1 MDFTCAFC
9 RTRVPINPAFD
20 ESTCPG
26 CKQVLNNGLDKKRR
40 SGLEKSQY
48 WMDRPRSVM
57 ARAASYSNRI
67 YDFSTHG
74 APMKLDEV
82 EKKVSKRYGAQAAG
96 TAQALWASGRGFL
109 DIWDGGVGAMIV
121 RVDGVTGG
129 YKWCYLYVVF
139 RGSRGD
145 KNPFNTGFDAETGMN
160 LDWRANYENEQTRP
174 LWAATDVKVHQG
186 FLAIYS
192 SMRDN
197 LKIELA
203 NQKRAAAR
211 EGHKP
216 VVIITGHSLGAGIA
230 QVCAHDFHFSGF
242 DTSCA
247 CFPFCP
253 PRAGNL
259 GFVRSFN
266 AQICDKE
273 VFYPSEKRR
282 YTRAVSSI
290 QGMDPVSSEQK
301 RGLMHG
307 TTSEDGKMLDEALGF
322 TGLVKR
328 GLYSKGFG
336 RENVSE
342 MIKAEEKM
350 LYGQVASPYVRKWRQ
365 IQKQSIFYHIKNLF
379 LLQLTGFH
387 HPGSAESNA
396 YSRFH

>member
-9 RTRVPINPAFD
+9 RTRVPINPSFD
-20 ESTCPG
+20 QSTCPG
-26 CKQVLNNGLDKKRR
+26 CKEVLNNGLDKMYRAQ
-40 SGLEKSQY
+40 LENSQY

-57 ARAASYSNRI
+57 ARAASYANRI

-74 APMKLDEV
+74 TPMKLDEV
-82 EKKVSKRYGAQAAG
+82 EKKIRKRYGSQAAG

-109 DIWDGGVGAMIV
+109 DLWDGGVGAMIV

-145 KNPFNTGFDAETGMN
+145 KNPFNTGWDAETGAN
-160 LDWRANYENEQTRP
+160 LDWRANFENEQARP
-174 LWAATDVKVHQG
+174 VWAATDVKVHQG
-186 FLAIYS
+186 FLAIYM

-197 LKIELA
+197 LKVELA
-203 NQKRAAAR
+203 KQIRAAGR

-216 VVIITGHSLGAGIA
+216 VVVVCGHSLGAGIS
-230 QVCAHDFHFSGF
+230 QICAHDFHFSGF
-242 DTSCA
+242 DTKSA

-266 AQICDKE
+266 AEICDKE
-273 VFYPSEKRR
+273 IFYPSEKRR

-290 QGMDPVSSEQK
+290 QGMDPVSKEQK
-301 RGLMHG
+301 RGAMRGMTPDEGDMIDGGG
-307 TTSEDGKMLDEALGF
+307 TM
-322 TGLVKR
+322 GLIRR
-328 GLYSKGFG
+328 GLYAKGHKREDVSKQ
-336 RENVSE
+336 
-342 MIKAEEKM
+342 IKAEEEM
-350 LYGQVASPYVRKWRQ
+350 LYGKIASPYVRKWRQ
-365 IQKQSIFYHIKNLF
+365 IQKQAIYYHIKNLF
-379 LLQLTGFH
+379 LIQLTGFH
-387 HPGSAESNA
+387 SPESAESNA